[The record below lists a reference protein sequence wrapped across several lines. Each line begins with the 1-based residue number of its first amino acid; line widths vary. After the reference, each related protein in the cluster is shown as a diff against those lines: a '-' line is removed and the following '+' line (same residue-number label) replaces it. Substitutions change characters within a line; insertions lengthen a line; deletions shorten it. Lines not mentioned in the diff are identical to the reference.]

1 MQQGPTRHAVMTAHA
16 DASVE
21 CVAVI
26 VSSRVQYPTG
36 TGFETE
42 RPTVDIDVYTGGMKS
57 SASATK
63 IPIETFVKPSNHNA
77 EQHSNPEKHSNQFP
91 RILSVHVVRTIAAT
105 VPCSCKT
112 ELPSNFQTNRASN
125 QGTEIAE
132 YHPLPATHHACL
144 LVARREA
151 DLCCPLS
158 ALHPHHPR
166 SAFATDAESSIRQYR

>member
-1 MQQGPTRHAVMTAHA
+1 MEGEPGGAGNEPAPRPHAAASEPSKAAEESQAAPAGKAGSDATEGAAVVAGSPGAAGAASATAGLQSGWNQMQQGPTRHAVMTAHA

-105 VPCSCKT
+105 VP
-112 ELPSNFQTNRASN
+112 
-125 QGTEIAE
+125 
-132 YHPLPATHHACL
+132 
-144 LVARREA
+144 
-151 DLCCPLS
+151 
-158 ALHPHHPR
+158 
-166 SAFATDAESSIRQYR
+166 SS